1 MQHVVLSS
9 DSYEKKTF
17 LPFFSSCSSSS
28 LSLLFILARFPLC
41 ECVCV
46 LSFIFSCKKRESEHC
61 LLVRSRAFA
70 ASLSLSLPTQLPSY
84 IASSS
89 CSSSSHHHHRD
100 FLLCFCLRKF
110 FPIWMISTQ
119 SSRHIFPCLN
129 RMNFFRTTIDLD
141 TKNFSFSFFHSERT
155 STSILFASFFSF

>member
-17 LPFFSSCSSSS
+17 LPFFFVVFLFFS
-28 LSLLFILARFPLC
+28 LFFLYSLVFLYASVCVSSLLFSPARNERANIAYLFARAPL
-41 ECVCV
+41 
-46 LSFIFSCKKRESEHC
+46 
-61 LLVRSRAFA
+61 LL
-70 ASLSLSLPTQLPSY
+70 LSLSLPTQLPSY